1 LLFRRTGRL
10 LIPEKTMHRLPLI
23 SAHARRVY
31 SRHGIGFSAPI
42 SAESVQN
49 KQPLVALVLALSA
62 VVAQAADKDKEL
74 PLKSGLQVGDYVGTF
89 DVEDVTG
96 PARGR
101 SICYACRYGARPVI
115 NIFARE
121 MTEEVTTLIREID
134 QQIDKNQDHELKA
147 FVVLLSDDPK
157 ADEETLIK
165 LTRKHKI
172 KNVPLTIFDGIT
184 GPPKCRIAQKADLTV
199 MLWHDQEVKANHAF
213 AKGKLDSKGI
223 AAVVKSTAKILK

>member
-1 LLFRRTGRL
+1 
-10 LIPEKTMHRLPLI
+10 MHRILTIAALI
-23 SAHARRVY
+23 
-31 SRHGIGFSAPI
+31 
-42 SAESVQN
+42 
-49 KQPLVALVLALSA
+49 LSA
-62 VVAQAADKDKEL
+62 SLTLAADKEKDK

-121 MTEEVTTLIREID
+121 MTDEVATLIAKID
-134 QQIDKNQDHELKA
+134 KQIEKNQDKELKA
-147 FVVLLSDDPK
+147 FVVLLSEDLK

-165 LTRKHKI
+165 LTQKHKI
-172 KNVPLTIFDGIT
+172 KNVPLTLFDGIV
-184 GPPKCRIAQKADLTV
+184 GPPKCRIAEKADVTV

-213 AKGKLDSKGI
+213 AKGKLDKKGI
-223 AAVVKSTAKILK
+223 EAVVKSAAKILK